1 MWMDGGKIIF
11 QGVGEDFC
19 QGNVGGGVMLCE
31 GNNVM
36 GWYERVRA
44 FFCGIEDRKELSL
57 IEQEKNVVK
66 VSGG

>member
-19 QGNVGGGVMLCE
+19 QVNVGGGGGMLCE

-44 FFCGIEDRKELSL
+44 FFCGIEDRKEL
-57 IEQEKNVVK
+57 
-66 VSGG
+66 

>member
-11 QGVGEDFC
+11 QGVGEDYC
-19 QGNVGGGVMLCE
+19 QGSVGGGVMLCE

-36 GWYERVRA
+36 GWYERA
-44 FFCGIEDRKELSL
+44 FFCGMEDRKELSL

-66 VSGG
+66 VNGG